1 LIDMNPSLGA
11 MNQNLLMTSDYFILP
26 SAPDYFSYMAIDSLT
41 NVFPRWANWVDK
53 AQSIEVLASA
63 TYPFPKGKP
72 RFLGT
77 IIQKYRPR
85 GGVPTVGFQHW
96 IDRMN
101 SLVADSFLPLL
112 EGLGMSLDSNKY
124 AQLRPDYKDSLC
136 LAQIADFN
144 TLIATSQK
152 HQVPVF
158 AIEDEMFGHVG
169 TVLEIDQGKRE
180 EFRTV
185 FKTLAEEVVSLTT

>member
-1 LIDMNPSLGA
+1 MNPSLGA

-77 IIQKYRPR
+77 IIQKYRLEAECPR
-85 GGVPTVGFQHW
+85 
-96 IDRMN
+96 
-101 SLVADSFLPLL
+101 
-112 EGLGMSLDSNKY
+112 
-124 AQLRPDYKDSLC
+124 
-136 LAQIADFN
+136 
-144 TLIATSQK
+144 
-152 HQVPVF
+152 
-158 AIEDEMFGHVG
+158 
-169 TVLEIDQGKRE
+169 
-180 EFRTV
+180 
-185 FKTLAEEVVSLTT
+185 

>member
-1 LIDMNPSLGA
+1 
-11 MNQNLLMTSDYFILP
+11 
-26 SAPDYFSYMAIDSLT
+26 
-41 NVFPRWANWVDK
+41 
-53 AQSIEVLASA
+53 
-63 TYPFPKGKP
+63 
-72 RFLGT
+72 
-77 IIQKYRPR
+77 
-85 GGVPTVGFQHW
+85 
-96 IDRMN
+96 MN